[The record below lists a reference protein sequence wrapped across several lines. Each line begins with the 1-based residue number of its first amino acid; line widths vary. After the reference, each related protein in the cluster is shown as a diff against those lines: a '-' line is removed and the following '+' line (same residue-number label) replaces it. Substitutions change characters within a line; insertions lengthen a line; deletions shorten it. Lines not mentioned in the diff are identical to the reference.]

1 MAARTLNARQRLFV
15 RELVW
20 SDPPV
25 SQAEAAR
32 RAGFKDKESAHAG
45 YQLLRRAQVRA
56 EYEKQLAEREEL
68 VKLRAL
74 RVAEETERLA
84 TVDIGDAFDAKGG
97 LLPIGSGFLGPDG
110 KPLRMPEQVR
120 RAIASIEVETRYEGR
135 GEEAEAYTVTKVKLH
150 DKRAAQELFLKF
162 SGKLKDK
169 VEHDVAPGGTVQI
182 SINGIVKES

>member
-45 YQLLRRAQVRA
+45 YQLLRRPHVRA
-56 EYEKQLAEREEL
+56 EYERQLAEREEL

-74 RVAEETERLA
+74 ATAERQHALSMSKPT
-84 TVDIGDAFDAKGG
+84 DILDA
-97 LLPIGSGFLGPDG
+97 DG
-110 KPLRMPEQVR
+110 KLQPFEQWPETAKV
-120 RAIASIEVETRYEGR
+120 AVAAIEVEDLYEGG
-135 GEEAEAYTVTKVKLH
+135 GEEREHISVLRKIKFH
-150 DKRAAQELFLKF
+150 DPTPAARLFLQWA
-162 SGKLKDK
+162 GKLKDK